1 MTISTTQP
9 RLSAADAARELQ
21 QRCGALVHLPGDP
34 SYDGVRLP
42 WNVAVDQRP
51 AAVVMPTNAEEV
63 AVLVRHA
70 VDLGLRVAPQSTGHA
85 AGALE
90 QHDLGDALL
99 LRTLNLTGVT
109 VDAERQIARAGTGA
123 LWQDVIDAAAPHG
136 LAALHGSSPDVGI
149 SGFTLGGGI
158 GWYARKLG
166 LATNSVTAVEL
177 VTADGAMVRA
187 DAEHHSDL
195 FWAVRGGGG
204 SFGVVTALEF
214 RLYPVADVFAG
225 MMLWDIAHAEPV
237 LRHWAEWSVQAP
249 DEVTTSFRIMR
260 FPPMPE
266 LPDFL
271 RGRSLVVVDGA
282 VLGGDGFGAEQVAG
296 LRALEPEMDTFAR
309 VPAAALSTLHMDPPG
324 PTPNVGG
331 HTMIDRLDDAAVD
344 AFLAAFGAGADPGVL
359 FAELRQLG
367 GALGRPAAG
376 AGALSCLDGS
386 HVAFFVAIAATPE
399 MARAGR
405 EAVDASIATM
415 TPWSNGRSFLNFAD
429 GPVDAATGYRDDA
442 WARLRAIRAAVDPE
456 QLFVANHQVPAG
468 ARDADR

>member
-1 MTISTTQP
+1 MTASTTRL
-9 RLSAADAARELQ
+9 RLSSADAARALQ
-21 QRCGALVHLPGDP
+21 ERCGALVHLPGDP
-34 SYDGVRLP
+34 SYDGVRMP

-51 AAVVMPTNAEEV
+51 AAVAMPTSPEEV
-63 AVLVRHA
+63 ALLVRHA
-70 VDLGLRVAPQSTGHA
+70 AELGLRVAPQSTGHA

-90 QHDLGDALL
+90 QHSLDDAVL

-109 VDAERQIARAGTGA
+109 IDPERQVARAGTGC
-123 LWQDVIDAAAPHG
+123 LWQDVVEAAAEHR
-136 LAALHGSSPDVGI
+136 LAVLHGSSPDVGV

-166 LATNSVTAVEL
+166 LATNSVTAVEI
-177 VTADGAMVRA
+177 VTADGELVRA
-187 DAEHHSDL
+187 DADSNTDL

-204 SFGVVTALEF
+204 SFGVVTALEL
-214 RLYPVADVFAG
+214 RLFPIADVFAG
-225 MMLWDIAHAEPV
+225 MMLWDIEHAEPV

-271 RGRSLVVVDGA
+271 RGRNLVVVDGA
-282 VLGGDGFGAEQVAG
+282 VLGDDAFGAEQVAG
-296 LRALEPEMDTFAR
+296 LRALNPEMDTFAR
-309 VPAAALSTLHMDPPG
+309 VPAGALVNLHMDPPG

-331 HTMIDRLDDAAVD
+331 HTMIGRLDPSAVD
-344 AFLAAFGAGADPGVL
+344 AFLAAFGPGADPGLL

-367 GALGRPAAG
+367 GALARPAEDG
-376 AGALSCLDGS
+376 GVLSCLDGS

-399 MARAGR
+399 MAQAGHGSVAA
-405 EAVDASIATM
+405 AVAAL

-429 GPVDAATGYRDDA
+429 GPADPATGYRDEA
-442 WARLRAIRAAVDPE
+442 WARLRAIRATVDPDD
-456 QLFVANHQVPAG
+456 LFVANHRVPG
-468 ARDADR
+468 STV